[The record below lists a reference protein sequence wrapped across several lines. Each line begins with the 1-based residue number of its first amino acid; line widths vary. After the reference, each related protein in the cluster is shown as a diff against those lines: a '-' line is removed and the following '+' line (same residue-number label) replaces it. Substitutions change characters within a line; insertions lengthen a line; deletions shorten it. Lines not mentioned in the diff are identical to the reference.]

1 MSRIKNFF
9 ELPKDKH
16 MEPAMLNDRTNKIFS
31 YVEAYNSMDVGKMTV
46 DFDDQVVFLNIMNG
60 EKTMELHGIED
71 FKKQAI
77 EALSYFSERQQSIE
91 TLPHNIDSTEI
102 SISYRA
108 IAAMNFPNGLKKG
121 DVINLQGKSVFEFS
135 GDGKIVKLT
144 DLA

>member
-1 MSRIKNFF
+1 
-9 ELPKDKH
+9 
-16 MEPAMLNDRTNKIFS
+16 MLNDRTNKIFS